1 MFLWDNEFKKKGEG
15 KKWSRE
21 KIERRELLETLR
33 VRERRVKGKKDR
45 ELLETMKENSGKKK
59 NKKQKTKQKKEEREC
74 KKKKKKK
81 IKE

>member
-1 MFLWDNEFKKKGEG
+1 MLLWDNEFEKKGEG

-33 VRERRVKGKKDR
+33 VQERRVKGKKDR

-59 NKKQKTKQKKEEREC
+59 TKNKKQNKKRKRESV
-74 KKKKKKK
+74 KKKKKN
-81 IKE
+81 